1 MTAPASPD
9 RWAARLQA
17 AAGRIRA
24 HVGALPPRAL
34 TSPDPDTGER
44 WDAGQLL
51 AHVAEMLSYW
61 VREAELVVA
70 SGDGVPFGR
79 VKTDPERVAAIERD
93 RREDP
98 VRLLGRMDEGVAA
111 VLAFVGS
118 LDPTA
123 LARVGTHQTLGRMTV
138 ADVVDR
144 FVVAHLEEH
153 AEQLEG
159 FTPPQG

>member
-1 MTAPASPD
+1 MSGD
-9 RWAARLQA
+9 RRERLLA

-24 HVGALPPRAL
+24 GAQGVPDDVL
-34 TSPDPDTGER
+34 TDPDPDTGER
-44 WDAGQLL
+44 WDRRQVL
-51 AHVAEMLSYW
+51 AHVTEMLPYW
-61 VREAELVVA
+61 VREAELIAA

-98 VRLLGRMDEGVAA
+98 LRLLGRMDEGVAA

-118 LDPTA
+118 LDDTA

-159 FTPPQG
+159 VTPPQA

>member
-1 MTAPASPD
+1 VTAPADPD
-9 RWAARLQA
+9 RWAARLHA

-24 HVGALPPRAL
+24 HAGALPPRGL

-51 AHVAEMLSYW
+51 AHVAEMLPYW
-61 VREAELVVA
+61 VREAELVAV

-79 VKTDPERVAAIERD
+79 VRTDPERVAAIERD

-98 VRLLGRMDEGVAA
+98 DRLLGRMDEGVAA
-111 VLAFVGS
+111 VLALVGS
-118 LDPTA
+118 LDGTA

-138 ADVVDR
+138 ADIVDR

-153 AEQLEG
+153 AEQLKG
-159 FTPPQG
+159 VTPPQG